1 MIANVVTVYVK
12 PEHLQEFLAATRANR
27 AGSRTEPGNLRFDI
41 LQAAEDPCRFLFYEV
56 FTSQE
61 ALEAHRQTPHYLA
74 WRERAETW
82 MAKPREG
89 RAHQVLDPRD
99 PTEW

>member
-1 MIANVVTVYVK
+1 MPARRIPPFYWI
-12 PEHLQEFLAATRANR
+12 FAAFRLT
-27 AGSRTEPGNLRFDI
+27 NLRFDI

-56 FTSQE
+56 FASQE

-74 WRERAETW
+74 WRSQAENW

-89 RAHQVLDPRD
+89 RAHLVVDPLDPI
-99 PTEW
+99 EW

>member
-41 LQAAEDPCRFLFYEV
+41 LRAADDPSRFLFYEV
-56 FTSQE
+56 FVSQE
-61 ALEAHRQTPHYLA
+61 ALEDHRRTPHYLA
-74 WRERAETW
+74 WRAQAENW

-89 RAHQVLDPRD
+89 RAHLVVDPLDLL
-99 PTEW
+99 EW

>member
-12 PEHLQEFLAATRANR
+12 PEYRQEFLAATRANR

-56 FTSQE
+56 FASQA

-74 WRERAETW
+74 WRAQAENW

-89 RAHQVLDPRD
+89 RAHLVVDPLDPI
-99 PTEW
+99 EW